1 VNHVYR
7 VIFDRRSGEFRVA
20 SELTKRSG
28 SGGTSSSR
36 VVRRSM
42 LPALAVLAA
51 LQLHSGD
58 AAAAC
63 TPAVPA
69 DGATVSCTG
78 VPILLPPN
86 PNSFISPANGLIVT
100 VQSGA
105 IMSTLPGGTA
115 MTLSGNAVTLNNLG
129 AIDANAAGSLVLARA
144 LVIGNLIVPDNSNAV
159 VNNTG
164 SIQGTFDGT
173 FGLLGMAML
182 VANTGTSTVTNSGTI
197 DVSAIGV
204 VDPINS
210 VAVGI
215 YGGGNVN
222 FTNTATGTITGRVGF
237 ASPTTGGNTFV
248 NAGTINGSVSLGT
261 TLSNDTFVA
270 VTGSSI
276 GTAALPLPS
285 VPVPTPTIPPGLITF
300 AATGTVDAGVG
311 GSDTL
316 VLQNTVAGPGSGTT
330 GAGTISGLQY
340 VNFEN
345 LTVNSGTWTLN
356 GAVVSGAA
364 TLNGGLSV
372 FDNPLAFGTGALT
385 ANGGAIE
392 ASLPGLALVQNVNL
406 TGSLTVQ
413 GANGLTLSGT
423 ISGAGGV
430 IKNGAGT
437 LTLSGNNNFSGGLA
451 LNAGGLTLGSANSL
465 GTGSFLVGGPATL
478 NTAFT
483 GTLANPVQLNGAL
496 ALNGAGALT
505 LGGNIAGGGSL
516 TLNSGALALAGN
528 NNYSGGTV
536 LQAGSIDLGT
546 GAALGTGALTVN
558 GAGSLTGAAGVAA
571 VNNIVLNNTL
581 NLGAGGGG
589 GALTLN
595 GTISGAGGL
604 SLAGAPG
611 LTLNGANNFGGG
623 FNLGGGALIVGND
636 LALGLGPV
644 TVGGAGSLSA
654 NANLSLG
661 NNFVLNAPLAVNGA
675 SDIALNGTIVGTGS
689 ITKNGTAKLSLG
701 GASTFSGG
709 VNLQGGGLGLGTNT
723 SLGLSALT
731 VGGAAT
737 LDASANVSVGN
748 AVVLNA
754 GLTVGGASNI
764 ALGGLVSG
772 IGTLGYNGTATLGLN
787 AANVGFSGGVNLASG
802 TLSVG
807 NNLALGIGGLGVSG
821 NANLSAGV
829 PGIALG
835 NNVTLNG
842 GATLGLGGT
851 NALTLGGVI
860 GGAGALAVNGTA
872 AVTLAGASNF
882 SGGVTLAGGTLALG
896 TSTSL
901 GTGTLG
907 VTGNATLSSTGGA
920 LALTNAVTLGAG
932 AGLTVGGA
940 TNLTLDGAV
949 SGAGSLIK
957 NGTGTLALNNANNFG
972 GGITLQAGTLSV
984 GNNAALGT
992 GALTVGGTALLAA
1005 STDVALT
1012 NNVVLNN
1019 NLGVAG
1025 AKNIALGGTVSGI
1038 GGISMSGT
1046 GTLALNGANTYSGP
1060 TVAASGT
1067 LQVGNATG
1075 SATGSGAVTMQGG
1088 ATLSGNGRIGGDVTL
1103 NNTAVLAPGAPGTMG
1118 TLTIG
1123 GSLSLANGS
1132 VFDYQFGTPGATFAT
1147 PGQSD
1152 SVSVGGNL
1160 LIAGNTTIN
1169 VTDTGG
1175 FGPGVYR
1182 LVDYGGTLTGG
1193 GTLTLGGLPGGAAVV
1208 LQNLSADKRFTL
1220 VNSTGMTLDFWN
1232 ANGLASPTQ
1241 SGGGTGTWSTTT
1253 PVWTDAVGNISL
1265 PMQPQPGFAIFTGA
1279 PGTVTVDNTGGAVQA
1294 TGLQFASNGYTLAG
1308 DALTLL
1314 GAGAGAKAEI
1324 RVGDGGA
1331 GSAGF
1336 TATLNNAVAGTVGIA
1351 KTGDG
1356 TLVLGGTNTYTG
1368 GTAVQ
1373 GGTLSVSAD
1382 VNLGAAAGNVALDGG
1397 RLQVTGTVFTGT
1409 ARNLDVGAAG
1419 GGIEIVDPGLDFTA
1433 SGALGGSGGLIK
1445 SGAGTLTLAGA
1456 STLTGTTTVAAGTLR
1471 FGAADLLNPTAPL
1484 ALGNTA
1490 GATLDLNGF
1499 NQTIGSLSGGGT
1511 AGGELKLG
1519 SATLTTGGDN
1529 TSTTF
1534 GGTLSGSG
1542 DLVKQGTGTFTL
1554 TGASSFAGGTS
1565 LAQGR
1570 IDVGANAA
1578 LGTGALAMAGGTTL
1592 GLAADG
1598 LTVANNVTLAA
1609 GGGGAVVDT
1618 GAFNGTLSGA
1628 ISGGGAL
1635 VKEGSGTLTLAGT
1648 ANTYTGATQVDAGT
1662 LRAGAAN
1669 ALSAAS
1675 ATSVAAGATLDLAG
1689 FSQTVASLA
1698 NSGTVS
1704 LAGAAPGTT
1713 LTVTGP
1719 YTGNNGILQLGAVL
1733 NATGPSDR
1741 LVLDGAG
1748 ATASGRTTVQ
1758 IVNLGG
1764 LGALT
1769 TGNGIEVISALN
1781 GATTTA
1787 QTTRDAF
1794 SLAGGHVDAGA
1805 YEYRLYPADA
1815 SGSGDNWY
1823 LRSTTGGG
1831 LPGAPGAPGGPG
1843 GLPTYRIEVP
1853 LYAALAQ
1860 QLRQG
1865 NLEMLGNLHLRG
1877 GDDTRLTTDG
1887 ASAHGRRA
1895 WGRVISTDI
1904 DVSQRGTANAQS
1916 KGRLNGFQAGTDLW
1930 ADTRWNAGVYVGQ
1943 LEGNIRV
1950 NGFARGI
1957 QGLDVGSNDL
1967 RSRYL
1972 GAYATWHGDDGWY
1985 ADAVL
1990 QAGQHRYNV
1999 QPFATFGSSGKGKSL
2014 LASIEV
2020 GKAFGIGSG
2029 WIVEPQLQL
2038 IHQRLRMDDTGIS
2051 GAAVTQDPHD
2061 GLIVRAG
2068 VRIKGEFAT
2077 GAGTLQP
2084 YGRINVFH
2092 ASGGADVTQFL
2103 NFGGGTAIQSET
2115 GSTSTEVAGGVT
2127 LALGERTSLYGELGK
2142 LWASGGAARV
2152 KSSINASLGVRV
2164 RW

>member
-1 VNHVYR
+1 MNHVYR

-28 SGGTSSSR
+28 SGRTRGSTGALCHS
-36 VVRRSM
+36 V

-51 LQLHSGD
+51 LQFHSGE

-63 TPAVPA
+63 TPAAPI
-69 DGATVSCTG
+69 DNDTVSCTG
-78 VPILLPPN
+78 VPITLPPN
-86 PNSFISPANGLIVT
+86 PNSFLSNANGLAVT
-100 VQSGA
+100 VQAGG

-115 MTLSGNAVTLNNLG
+115 MALGGDNITLNNLG

-144 LVIGNLIVPDNSNAV
+144 LTIGNLIAPTSSNV
-159 VNNTG
+159 TVNNSG
-164 SIQGTFDGT
+164 LLEGTFDGT
-173 FGLLGMAML
+173 FGLLGTAA
-182 VANTGTSTVTNSGTI
+182 VIANAGTTTFNNSG
-197 DVSAIGV
+197 SIGV
-204 VDPINS
+204 SVLGAFDPVNS
-210 VAVGI
+210 IAVAV

-222 FTNTATGTITGRVGF
+222 FTNTGTITGRVAF
-237 ASPTTGGNTFV
+237 ESPTAGGNTFV

-261 TLSNDTFVA
+261 TVSNDTFVA

-276 GTAALPLPS
+276 GNPLIPLPA
-285 VPVPTPTIPPGLITF
+285 VAIPTLTLPPGLLTF

-316 VLQNTVAGPGSGTT
+316 VLQNTIAGPGSGTGGT
-330 GAGTISGLQY
+330 GNISGLQY
-340 VNFEN
+340 LNFEN
-345 LTVNSGTWTLN
+345 LTVNSGTWTLT
-356 GAVVSGAA
+356 GAVVSGAT

-392 ASLPGLALVQNVNL
+392 ASLPGLALAQNVNL
-406 TGSLTVQ
+406 TGDLIVQ
-413 GANGLTLSGT
+413 GANGLTLGGT
-423 ISGAGGV
+423 ISGAGGL

-437 LTLSGNNNFSGGLA
+437 LTLSGSNNFSGGLA
-451 LNAGGLTLGSANSL
+451 LNAGGLTLGSAGSL
-465 GTGSFLVGGPATL
+465 GTGLFQVGGPATL

-483 GTLANPVQLNGAL
+483 GTLTNPVQLNGAL
-496 ALNGAGALT
+496 SLNGAGTLT
-505 LGGNIAGGGSL
+505 LGGNIAGAGSL
-516 TLNSGALALAGN
+516 TLNSGALALTGS
-528 NNYSGGTV
+528 NNYGGGTV
-536 LQAGSIDLGT
+536 LQAGSIDLGNSSV
-546 GAALGTGALTVN
+546 LGSGALTVN
-558 GAGSLTGAAGVAA
+558 GAGSLTGAAGVTIGNA
-571 VNNIVLNNTL
+571 VVLNNTL
-581 NLGAGGGG
+581 NFGAGGGG

-595 GTISGAGGL
+595 GTISGAGGM

-611 LTLNGANNFGGG
+611 LTLNGANNFAGG
-623 FNLGGGALIVGND
+623 FNLGGGALTVGNN
-636 LALGLGPV
+636 LALGTGAV
-644 TVGGAGSLSA
+644 TVSGAGSLTA
-654 NANLSLG
+654 GAAVSLV
-661 NNFVLNAPLAVNGA
+661 NNFNLNAGLTIGSG
-675 SDIALNGTIVGTGS
+675 SDLALNGALGGLGGLVKTGA
-689 ITKNGTAKLSLG
+689 AKLSLG

-709 VNLQGGGLGLGTNT
+709 VNLQAGSLGIGTNT
-723 SLGLSALT
+723 SLGLGALT
-731 VGGAAT
+731 VNGAAT

-754 GLTVGGASNI
+754 GLTVGGANNI

-772 IGTLGYNGTATLGLN
+772 IGTLGYNGTATLALN
-787 AANVGFSGGVNLASG
+787 GANVGLLGGVNLASG

-807 NNLALGIGGLGVSG
+807 NNLALGTSGLGVNGS
-821 NANLSAGV
+821 ANLSAGV
-829 PGIALG
+829 PGITLS

-842 GATLGLGGT
+842 GATLGLGGA

-860 GGAGALAVNGTA
+860 SGAGALAVNGAA
-872 AVTLAGASNF
+872 AVTLGGANNF
-882 SGGVTLAGGTLALG
+882 GGGVTLAGGQLALG

-940 TNLTLDGAV
+940 ADLTLDGTV

-972 GGITLQAGTLSV
+972 GGVTLQAGTLSV

-992 GALTVGGTALLAA
+992 GALTVASTAMLSA
-1005 STDVALT
+1005 STDVALA
-1012 NNVVLNN
+1012 NDVALNG

-1025 AKNIALGGTVSGI
+1025 ARNITLGGTVSGA
-1038 GGISMSGT
+1038 GGISMGST
-1046 GTLALNGANTYSGP
+1046 GTLALNGANNYSGP
-1060 TVAASGT
+1060 TVVASGT

-1075 SATGSGAVTMQGG
+1075 SATGSGAVTMQNGS
-1088 ATLSGNGRIGGDVTL
+1088 TLSGNGRIGGDVTL
-1103 NNTAVLAPGAPGTMG
+1103 NNTAVLAPGTPGAMG
-1118 TLTIG
+1118 MLTIG

-1132 VFDYQFGTPGATFAT
+1132 VFDYQFGTPGANFAT

-1182 LVDYGGTLTGG
+1182 LVDYGGALTGG
-1193 GTLTLGGLPGGAAVV
+1193 GTLTLGGVPGGATLV

-1241 SGGGTGTWSTTT
+1241 SGGGTGTWSTTS

-1294 TGLQFASNGYTLAG
+1294 TGLQFASNGYTLTG

-1314 GAGAGAKAEI
+1314 GAGGGAKAEI

-1336 TATLNNAVAGTVGIA
+1336 TATLNNTVAGTAGIA

-1382 VNLGAAAGNVALDGG
+1382 VNLGAAAGNVTLDGG
-1397 RLQVTGTVFTGT
+1397 RLQVTGTAFTGT
-1409 ARNLDVGAAG
+1409 ARNLDIGAAG

-1433 SGALGGSGGLIK
+1433 SGALGGSGGLVK
-1445 SGAGTLTLAGA
+1445 SGAGTLTLAGT
-1456 STLTGTTTVAAGTLR
+1456 STLTGATTVAAGTLR
-1471 FGAADLLNPTAPL
+1471 FGAPDLLNPTAPIAL
-1484 ALGNTA
+1484 ANTA

-1511 AGGELKLG
+1511 AGGELQLG

-1554 TGASSFAGGTS
+1554 TGANSYAGGTS
-1565 LAQGR
+1565 LTQGR

-1578 LGTGALAMAGGTTL
+1578 LGTGALAMSGGTTL

-1598 LTVANNVTLAA
+1598 LTVANNVTLGA

-1618 GAFNGTLSGA
+1618 GAFNGTLTGAVSG
-1628 ISGGGAL
+1628 SGAL

-1675 ATSVAAGATLDLAG
+1675 ATSVSAGATLDLAG

-1758 IVNLGG
+1758 IINLGG

-1815 SGSGDNWY
+1815 SGSGENWY
-1823 LRSTTGGG
+1823 LRSTTGG
-1831 LPGAPGAPGGPG
+1831 LPGTPGGPGGIG

-1877 GDDTRLTTDG
+1877 GDDTRLATDG
-1887 ASAHGRRA
+1887 ASARGRRA
-1895 WGRVISTDI
+1895 WGRLISTDI
-1904 DVSQRGTANAQS
+1904 DASQRGTANAQS
-1916 KGRLNGFQAGTDLW
+1916 KGRLHGFQAGTDLW
-1930 ADTRWNAGVYVGQ
+1930 ADTRWNVGVYVGQ

-1972 GAYATWHGDDGWY
+1972 GAYATWHGDEGWY

-2038 IHQRLRMDDTGIS
+2038 IHQRLRMDNTGIS

-2068 VRIKGEFAT
+2068 VRIKGEIAT

-2103 NFGGGTAIQSET
+2103 NFGGGTAIRSET

-2127 LALGERTSLYGELGK
+2127 LALGERASLYGELGK
-2142 LWASGGAARV
+2142 LWASGGAARL

>member
-1 VNHVYR
+1 MNHVYR

-20 SELTKRSG
+20 SELTKRNG
-28 SGGTSSSR
+28 SGRTRGSTGAVCHS
-36 VVRRSM
+36 V

-51 LQLHSGD
+51 LQFHSGE

-63 TPAVPA
+63 TPAAPI
-69 DGATVSCTG
+69 DNDTVSCTG
-78 VPILLPPN
+78 VPITLPPN
-86 PNSFISPANGLIVT
+86 PNSFLSNANGLAVT
-100 VQSGA
+100 VQAGG

-115 MTLSGNAVTLNNLG
+115 MALGGDNITLNNLG

-144 LVIGNLIVPDNSNAV
+144 LTIGNLIAPTSSNV
-159 VNNTG
+159 TVNNSG
-164 SIQGTFDGT
+164 LLEGTFDGT
-173 FGLLGMAML
+173 FGLLGTAA
-182 VANTGTSTVTNSGTI
+182 VIANAGTTTFNNSG
-197 DVSAIGV
+197 SIGV
-204 VDPINS
+204 NVLGAFDPVNS
-210 VAVGI
+210 IAVAV

-222 FTNTATGTITGRVGF
+222 FTNTGTITGRVAF
-237 ASPTTGGNTFV
+237 ESPTAGGNTFV

-261 TLSNDTFVA
+261 TVSNDTFVA

-276 GTAALPLPS
+276 GNPLIPLPA
-285 VPVPTPTIPPGLITF
+285 VTIPTLTLPPGLLTF

-316 VLQNTVAGPGSGTT
+316 VLQNTIAGPGSGTGGT
-330 GAGTISGLQY
+330 GNISGLQY
-340 VNFEN
+340 LNFEN
-345 LTVNSGTWTLN
+345 LTVNSGTWTLT
-356 GAVVSGAA
+356 GAVVSGAT

-392 ASLPGLALVQNVNL
+392 ASLPGLALAQNVNL
-406 TGSLTVQ
+406 TGDLIVQ
-413 GANGLTLSGT
+413 GANGLTLGGT
-423 ISGAGGV
+423 ISGAGGL

-437 LTLSGNNNFSGGLA
+437 LALSGSNNFSGGLA
-451 LNAGGLTLGSANSL
+451 LNAGGLTLGSASSL
-465 GTGSFLVGGPATL
+465 GTGLFQVGGPATL

-483 GTLANPVQLNGAL
+483 GTLTNPVQLNGAL
-496 ALNGAGALT
+496 SLNGAGTLT
-505 LGGNIAGGGSL
+505 LGGNIAGAGSL
-516 TLNSGALALAGN
+516 TLNSGALALTGS
-528 NNYSGGTV
+528 NNYGGGTV
-536 LQAGSIDLGT
+536 LQAGSIDLGNSSV
-546 GAALGTGALTVN
+546 LGSGALTVN
-558 GAGSLTGAAGVAA
+558 GAGSLTGAAGVTIGNA
-571 VNNIVLNNTL
+571 VVLNNTL
-581 NLGAGGGG
+581 NFGAGGGG

-595 GTISGAGGL
+595 GTISGAGGM

-611 LTLNGANNFGGG
+611 LTLNGANNFAGG
-623 FNLGGGALIVGND
+623 FNLGGGALTVGNN
-636 LALGLGPV
+636 LALGTGAV
-644 TVGGAGSLSA
+644 TVSGAGSLTA
-654 NANLSLG
+654 GAAVSLV
-661 NNFVLNAPLAVNGA
+661 NNFNLNAGLTIGSG
-675 SDIALNGTIVGTGS
+675 SDLALNGALGGLGGLIKTGA
-689 ITKNGTAKLSLG
+689 AKLSLG

-709 VNLQGGGLGLGTNT
+709 VNLQAGSLGIGTNT
-723 SLGLSALT
+723 SLGLGALT
-731 VGGAAT
+731 VNGAAT

-754 GLTVGGASNI
+754 GLTVGGANNI

-772 IGTLGYNGTATLGLN
+772 IGTLGYNGTATLALN
-787 AANVGFSGGVNLASG
+787 GANVGLLGGVNLASG

-807 NNLALGIGGLGVSG
+807 NNLALGTGGLGVSG
-821 NANLSAGV
+821 SANLSAGV
-829 PGIALG
+829 PGITLG

-842 GATLGLGGT
+842 GATLGLGGA
-851 NALTLGGVI
+851 NALMLGGVI
-860 GGAGALAVNGTA
+860 GGAGALAVNGAA
-872 AVTLAGASNF
+872 AVTLGGANNF
-882 SGGVTLAGGTLALG
+882 GGGVTLAGGQLALG

-940 TNLTLDGAV
+940 ADLTLDGTV

-972 GGITLQAGTLSV
+972 GGVTLQAGTLSV

-992 GALTVGGTALLAA
+992 GALTVASTAMLSA
-1005 STDVALT
+1005 STDVALA
-1012 NNVVLNN
+1012 NDVALNG

-1025 AKNIALGGTVSGI
+1025 ARNITLGGTVSGA
-1038 GGISMSGT
+1038 GGISMGST
-1046 GTLALNGANTYSGP
+1046 GTLALNGANNYSGP
-1060 TVAASGT
+1060 TVVASGT

-1075 SATGSGAVTMQGG
+1075 SATGSGAVTMQNGS
-1088 ATLSGNGRIGGDVTL
+1088 TLSGNGRIGGDVTL
-1103 NNTAVLAPGAPGTMG
+1103 NNTAVLAPGTPGAMG
-1118 TLTIG
+1118 MLTIG

-1132 VFDYQFGTPGATFAT
+1132 VFDYQFGTPGANFAT

-1182 LVDYGGTLTGG
+1182 LVDYGGALTGG
-1193 GTLTLGGLPGGAAVV
+1193 GTLTLGGVPGGATLV

-1241 SGGGTGTWSTTT
+1241 SGGGTGTWSTTS

-1294 TGLQFASNGYTLAG
+1294 TGLQFASNGYTLTG

-1314 GAGAGAKAEI
+1314 GAGGGAKAEI

-1336 TATLNNAVAGTVGIA
+1336 TATLNNTVAGTAGIA

-1382 VNLGAAAGNVALDGG
+1382 VNLGAAAGNVTLDGG
-1397 RLQVTGTVFTGT
+1397 RLQVTGTAFTGT
-1409 ARNLDVGAAG
+1409 ARNLDIGAAG

-1433 SGALGGSGGLIK
+1433 SGALGGSGGLVK
-1445 SGAGTLTLAGA
+1445 SGAGTLTLAGT
-1456 STLTGTTTVAAGTLR
+1456 STLTGATTVAAGTLR
-1471 FGAADLLNPTAPL
+1471 FGAPDLLNPTAPIAL
-1484 ALGNTA
+1484 ANTA
-1490 GATLDLNGF
+1490 GATLDLNSF

-1511 AGGELKLG
+1511 AGGELQLG

-1554 TGASSFAGGTS
+1554 TGANSYAGGTS
-1565 LAQGR
+1565 LTQGR

-1578 LGTGALAMAGGTTL
+1578 LGTGALAMSGGTTL

-1598 LTVANNVTLAA
+1598 LTVANNVTLGA

-1618 GAFNGTLSGA
+1618 GAFNGTLTGAVSG
-1628 ISGGGAL
+1628 SGAL

-1675 ATSVAAGATLDLAG
+1675 ATSVSAGATLDLTG

-1698 NSGTVS
+1698 NGGTVS

-1758 IVNLGG
+1758 IINLGG

-1815 SGSGDNWY
+1815 SGSGENWY
-1823 LRSTTGGG
+1823 LRSTTGG
-1831 LPGAPGAPGGPG
+1831 LPGTPGGPGGIG

-1877 GDDTRLTTDG
+1877 GDDTRLATDG
-1887 ASAHGRRA
+1887 ASARGRRA
-1895 WGRVISTDI
+1895 WGRLISTDI
-1904 DVSQRGTANAQS
+1904 DASQRGTVNAQS
-1916 KGRLNGFQAGTDLW
+1916 KGRLHGFQAGTDLW
-1930 ADTRWNAGVYVGQ
+1930 ADTRWNVGVYVGQ

-1950 NGFARGI
+1950 NGLARGI

-1972 GAYATWHGDDGWY
+1972 GAYATWHGDEGWY

-2068 VRIKGEFAT
+2068 VRIKGEIAT
-2077 GAGTLQP
+2077 GTGTLQP

-2103 NFGGGTAIQSET
+2103 NFGGGTAIRSET

-2127 LALGERTSLYGELGK
+2127 LALGERASLYGELGK
-2142 LWASGGAARV
+2142 LWASGGAARL